1 MEELTKNTIKLWGG
15 RVVDINDL
23 TQIELQKMGNDIK
36 EQHDKLK
43 QELIAD
49 TYEMEELE
57 KRINEKVVL
66 MEELEKNYV
75 AIVEKLI
82 E

>member
-1 MEELTKNTIKLWGG
+1 MEDLTKYTK
-15 RVVDINDL
+15 
-23 TQIELQKMGNDIK
+23 IELQKIGNDIK
-36 EQHDKLK
+36 AQHDALK

-57 KRINEKVVL
+57 KRINEKVEL
-66 MEELEKNYV
+66 MQELEKNYV
-75 AIVEKLI
+75 EIVEKLV